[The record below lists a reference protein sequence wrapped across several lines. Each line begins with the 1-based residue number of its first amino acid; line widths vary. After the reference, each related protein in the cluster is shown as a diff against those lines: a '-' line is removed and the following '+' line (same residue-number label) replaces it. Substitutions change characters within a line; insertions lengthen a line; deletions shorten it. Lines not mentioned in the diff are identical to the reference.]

1 MARQAALLR
10 GINVGPTT
18 AVAMADL
25 KASFEALGLEDVET
39 YLRSGNVVFSGKTT
53 KAALEKR
60 IAADFGRD
68 YDVVLRTAAELRRVA
83 NACPFPTD
91 DGKRVHVMF
100 LDSKPKAAKLDPDR
114 SPGDE
119 FAVKG
124 SEIYIHTPN
133 GYGRSKLA
141 PSWFE
146 KGLGVRGTARN
157 WNTVLKLVELTG

>member
-1 MARQAALLR
+1 MARQVALLR

-25 KASFEALGLEDVET
+25 KVSFEALGLADVET
-39 YLRSGNVVFSGKTT
+39 YVRSGNVVFSGKATE
-53 KAALEKR
+53 AALEKR
-60 IAADFGRD
+60 IAADFGRS
-68 YDVVLRTAAELRRVA
+68 YDVMLRTAADLRRIA
-83 NACPFPTD
+83 KACPFPTE

-100 LDSKPKAAKLDPDR
+100 LDTKPQAVELDPGR

-119 FAVKG
+119 FAVQG
-124 SEIYIHTPN
+124 SEVFIYTPN
-133 GYGRSKLA
+133 GFGRSKLA